1 MDDGINQNFT
11 DGVGRN
17 FVNILTVKPF
27 DSCAKLDIA
36 KNELIGLF
44 LLLLYRPFIFAFVYE
59 VAFHRSFE
67 DSALRHGWKKIMTG
81 Q

>member
-1 MDDGINQNFT
+1 MDNGINQNFT

-17 FVNILTVKPF
+17 LINILTVKPF
-27 DSCAKLDIA
+27 YSCAKLDIA
-36 KNELIGLF
+36 QDELIGLF